1 MTRSVFSFFS
11 CIVLVFFIMANP
23 LPCQASNNTELEE
36 LIDDLRSL
44 SEKSKDQRAADR
56 WLQQAL
62 EDLVSKYD
70 TTWRRE
76 LMFDEFSDGNF
87 TENPAWNVI
96 SGEFWVDASLGLRSS
111 VQPKRVATKDATN
124 DQRSRGSRED
134 LGSALLGA
142 FLDQAF
148 QRDEPR
154 ESRSRSEEDISRRA
168 PARIRLGTEITN
180 AFSLELV
187 FSIHNEPSVE
197 GHYEV
202 ALFQDQTGNY
212 GYMLALYTGDEGVMD
227 LYRFSRRQRELVS
240 SSKLKRDIRSGERQK
255 LLWRQGSDGQVE
267 VLMNGEMIMN
277 VRDNAFRDDYRW
289 LELAN
294 QSGDFGV
301 RSVRILGTRH

>member
-1 MTRSVFSFFS
+1 MERKTFSFLS
-11 CIVLVFFIMANP
+11 WIILACFFMAIP
-23 LPCQASNNTELEE
+23 LPCQAEENTELQK
-36 LIDDLRSL
+36 LVDDLRSL

-96 SGEFWVDASLGLRSS
+96 SGEFWVDASLGLRSR
-111 VQPKRVATKDATN
+111 VQPRRVETRDSTTE
-124 DQRSRGSRED
+124 QRSTGSRED

-142 FLDQAF
+142 LVDQAF

-187 FSIHNEPSVE
+187 FSIHNGPSVE
-197 GHYEV
+197 GHFQV

-212 GYMLALYTGDEGVMD
+212 GYMLALYAGDEGIMD
-227 LYRFSRRQRELVS
+227 LYRFRRRQRELVS
-240 SSKLKRDIRSGERQK
+240 SSKLKTDIRSGERQK
-255 LLWRQGSDGQVE
+255 LLWRQG
-267 VLMNGEMIMN
+267 
-277 VRDNAFRDDYRW
+277 
-289 LELAN
+289 
-294 QSGDFGV
+294 
-301 RSVRILGTRH
+301 

>member
-1 MTRSVFSFFS
+1 
-11 CIVLVFFIMANP
+11 MANP
-23 LPCQASNNTELEE
+23 LPCQASNNTELQE

-76 LMFDEFSDGNF
+76 LLFDEFSDGNF

-96 SGEFWVDASLGLRSS
+96 SGEFWVDASLGLRSR
-111 VQPKRVATKDATN
+111 VQPRRVETRDSTTE
-124 DQRSRGSRED
+124 QRSTGSRED

-142 FLDQAF
+142 LVDQAF

-187 FSIHNEPSVE
+187 LSIHNEPSVE
-197 GHYEV
+197 GHFEV

-240 SSKLKRDIRSGERQK
+240 SSKLKRDIRSGERQE
-255 LLWRQGSDGQVE
+255 LLWRQGSNGQVE

-277 VRDNAFRDDYRW
+277 VRDKAFRDDYRW